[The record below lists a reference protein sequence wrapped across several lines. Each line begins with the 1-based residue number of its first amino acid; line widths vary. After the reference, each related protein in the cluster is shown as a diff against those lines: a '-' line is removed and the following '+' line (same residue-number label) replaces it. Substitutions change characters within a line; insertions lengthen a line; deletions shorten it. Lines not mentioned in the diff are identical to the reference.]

1 LADPDPITTCDQWLD
16 ILAANS
22 KLPRRQQQAAAPAAG
37 SSGAGRYQRLLAAL
51 QDSENV
57 SPSAIKGDSP
67 ATPAPQPASSRSAP
81 LTAPQQPDGA
91 PDLTGRQRKVIEVS
105 RDSVQRR
112 GYPPLTREIGR
123 QWVCPASRPSLT
135 N

>member
-1 LADPDPITTCDQWLD
+1 MRINERLQEAAQAIGELFADHRAE
-16 ILAANS
+16 AAEH
-22 KLPRRQQQAAAPAAG
+22 
-37 SSGAGRYQRLLAAL
+37 YQRLLAAL